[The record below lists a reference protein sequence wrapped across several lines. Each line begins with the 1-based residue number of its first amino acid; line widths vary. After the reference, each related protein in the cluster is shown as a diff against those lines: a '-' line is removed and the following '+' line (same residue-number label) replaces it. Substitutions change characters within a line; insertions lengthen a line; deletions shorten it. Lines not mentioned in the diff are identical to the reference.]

1 MKILKLILAIV
12 LILLTTLGPQAQ
24 VMNSDAQNNETLYN
38 AQSKIIAVPEGKGKQ
53 VIMDG
58 IFSLDEW
65 DDALA
70 YSVADNYDIYLKADS
85 EILYIGLKSAK
96 RIGELVCE
104 IRITSNEKEVF
115 LLHVSGALGEGISGF
130 PATTKFDLNNNK
142 NWEANFLKADSLKEA
157 AWVAAGS
164 PIDKYDDVYHKR
176 DGIEF
181 KIYRKK
187 FTAKSLKFTIGWIRV
202 EVKGKKIDK
211 RTYNYPENASL
222 RNADDWVELI
232 LPDTKN

>member
-1 MKILKLILAIV
+1 MKMLKLILAIAV
-12 LILLTTLGPQAQ
+12 ILITTLGPQAQ

-38 AQSKIIAVPEGKGKQ
+38 AQSKIIAVPEGEGEQ
-53 VIMDG
+53 VVSDG
-58 IFSLDEW
+58 IFSIWEW
-65 DDALA
+65 DDALS
-70 YSVADNYDIYLKADS
+70 YPIADNYDIYFKADS

-96 RIGELVCE
+96 QIGELVCE

-115 LLHVSGALGEGISGF
+115 LLHVSGALGEGISGS

-164 PIDKYDDVYHKR
+164 PIDKYDYVYNKR

-187 FTAKSLKFTIGWIRV
+187 FTGKSLKFTIGWIRV

-211 RTYNYPENASL
+211 RIYNYPENASI
-222 RNADDWVELI
+222 RNADNWVELI